1 MERLPLESK
10 ADLRPCGSRRR
21 RQADPTSSNW
31 FMAFPPLSLPP
42 LNMKWLVHA
51 TSILALDEKIGY

>member
-10 ADLRPCGSRRR
+10 GIFVHAAASDDGKPIRPVQTGSWR
-21 RQADPTSSNW
+21 
-31 FMAFPPLSLPP
+31 FPPFSLPP